1 MNSSASEGRAPVARD
16 FMATKLITLRPEDDA
31 LDAMRKLL
39 QYRISGAP
47 VVDESGNYLGVFSE
61 KTSMNFLLDAM
72 YEQLPSNEVRA
83 FMNTDANRTIHE
95 ETDLLQCIQMFKST
109 EYRRLPVLR
118 DGKLVGQISRRDVL
132 NAAVKLVDTIK
143 SRRNGKFVMYF
154 SAILDV
160 DQSPVD

>member
-1 MNSSASEGRAPVARD
+1 
-16 FMATKLITLRPEDDA
+16 MATKLVTLRPEDDA
-31 LDAMRKLL
+31 LDAIRKLL

-47 VVDESGNYLGVFSE
+47 VVDDAGNYLGVFSE
-61 KTSMNFLLDAM
+61 KTSMSFLLDAM

-83 FMNTDANRTIHE
+83 FMNTDPNRTVDE
-95 ETDLLQCIQMFKST
+95 EADLLQCIQIFKST

-143 SRRNGKFVMYF
+143 GRRNGKFVMYF

-160 DQSPVD
+160 DQSPVE

>member
-1 MNSSASEGRAPVARD
+1 MAGSVTESRAPVARD

-31 LDAMRKLL
+31 LEAVRKLL
-39 QYRISGAP
+39 HYRISGAP
-47 VVDESGNYLGVFSE
+47 VVDEANNYLGVFSE
-61 KTSMNFLLDAM
+61 KTSMSFLLDAM
-72 YEQLPSNEVRA
+72 YEQLPSNQVRA
-83 FMNTDANRTIHE
+83 FMNTDQNRTVDE
-95 ETDLLQCIQMFKST
+95 ETDLLQCIQIFKST
-109 EYRRLPVLR
+109 EYRRLPVVR

-143 SRRNGKFVMYF
+143 ARPNGKFVMYF